1 MIEKLLF
8 STANA
13 RAKANR
19 VAVEA
24 IASRNQASQGLR
36 FAGGEP
42 DAGPLGTL
50 DKDSSFITF
59 PVVRSLPILFGRRQ
73 NLAAI
78 LHRKAVEQGRDAK

>member
-19 VAVEA
+19 VAVKA
-24 IASRNQASQGLR
+24 MVSRKQASQDLR
-36 FAGGEP
+36 FAGDEP
-42 DAGPLGTL
+42 DTGVLGTL
-50 DKDSSFITF
+50 DKNSSFITF
-59 PVVRSLPILFGRRQ
+59 SVVRSLPILFGHRK
-73 NLAAI
+73 NLATI